1 MWCLKMDSP
10 PVVNEATDG
19 ERVAH
24 LVAGNRTS
32 HGWCWR
38 RLTTSS
44 ASSSRSSLPRISQLL
59 FSAAFGHA
67 STGFV
72 DLIADRVGSGRRVQK
87 VKCAEEQNDRLREE
101 LSQVCL
107 LPAAACLEIAV
118 SRISNREGVLV
129 ACHSAGAGD
138 EGAAFRGKASVA
150 GATPWPQPPPYA
162 CGHHLGS
169 VLRWALS
176 IPSFSSVHL
185 PSLPSNSKLEYGEDR
200 A

>member
-1 MWCLKMDSP
+1 MLEEADNVIRQLEQVLIP
-10 PVVNEATDG
+10 PDQPAAVLGSLWSREHSCGDG
-19 ERVAH
+19 KK
-24 LVAGNRTS
+24 
-32 HGWCWR
+32 
-38 RLTTSS
+38 
-44 ASSSRSSLPRISQLL
+44 RSK
-59 FSAAFGHA
+59 
-67 STGFV
+67 GFL
-72 DLIADRVGSGRRVQK
+72 DQIADRVGLGRRVQK